1 MPQQS
6 RIERSGLI
14 DVGQMPGVG
23 NDVDGRAGNQ
33 ILQRLHGLR
42 QRPIVGADDAKSHLR
57 DLATRFTLAPGPTA
71 Q

>member
-33 ILQRLHGLR
+33 ILQR
-42 QRPIVGADDAKSHLR
+42 PS
-57 DLATRFTLAPGPTA
+57 LAPTMSVVGV
-71 Q
+71 